1 MNFFFLISILTFIN
15 FNYIQAE
22 KFSAT
27 AFYGDNDCKNVNIV
41 TYSYDNLEICDNDI
55 VDNKCNVINKLS
67 NFSTKGFCGDNSLVN
82 TKNIF
87 TNDFIYME
95 TFDLNCTNKIGAISV
110 TLDKCLSFMGQGYLK
125 VIKNKKLIES
135 KLYSD
140 NNCKNE
146 LKIEN
151 NINTQPIDLQ
161 KCNYKIK
168 IYTKDGLLNLKN
180 EKNEKNEKNSGS
192 SSTND
197 DNSGSSSTNDDNSGS
212 NSANNENKSLI
223 LTLVLSIFVSSF
235 LFIQY

>member
-1 MNFFFLISILTFIN
+1 MNFFFLISLLTFIN
-15 FNYIQAE
+15 FNYIIAN

-27 AFYGDNDCKNVNIV
+27 AFYSDNECKNISIV
-41 TYSYDNLEICDNDI
+41 TYSYDNLEICINDV

-67 NFSTKGFCGDNSLVN
+67 NFSTKAFCGDDTLKN

-87 TNDFIYME
+87 NNDFIYME

-125 VIKNKKLIES
+125 VTKNKKLIES

-146 LKIEN
+146 IKNEN
-151 NINTQPIDLQ
+151 NLNNQPINLE
-161 KCNYKIK
+161 KCNEKIK

-180 EKNEKNEKNSGS
+180 DNNKTDD
-192 SSTND
+192 TN
-197 DNSGSSSTNDDNSGS
+197 NDNSGS
-212 NSANNENKSLI
+212 NNANNEKNSLI

>member
-1 MNFFFLISILTFIN
+1 MNFFFLISLLTFIN
-15 FNYIQAE
+15 LNYTQAE

-41 TYSYDNLEICDNDI
+41 TYSYENLEICDNDI

-151 NINTQPIDLQ
+151 DVNTQPIDLQ
-161 KCNYKIK
+161 KCNDKIK
-168 IYTKDGLLNLKN
+168 IYTKDGLLNLQN
-180 EKNEKNEKNSGS
+180 EKNNKTDDTNNDTNKS
-192 SSTND
+192 S
-197 DNSGSSSTNDDNSGS
+197 
-212 NSANNENKSLI
+212 SANNENKSLI

>member
-1 MNFFFLISILTFIN
+1 MNFFFLISLLTFIN
-15 FNYIQAE
+15 LNYTQAE

-41 TYSYDNLEICDNDI
+41 TYSYENLEICDNDI

-110 TLDKCLSFMGQGYLK
+110 TVDKCLSFMGQGYLK

-151 NINTQPIDLQ
+151 NVNTQPIDLQ
-161 KCNYKIK
+161 KCNDKIK

-180 EKNEKNEKNSGS
+180 EKNNKTDDTNNDTNE
-192 SSTND
+192 
-197 DNSGSSSTNDDNSGS
+197 S

>member
-1 MNFFFLISILTFIN
+1 MNFFFLISLLTFIN
-15 FNYIQAE
+15 LNYTQAE

-27 AFYGDNDCKNVNIV
+27 AFYGDNNCKNVNIV
-41 TYSYDNLEICDNDI
+41 TYSYENLEICDNDI

-67 NFSTKGFCGDNSLVN
+67 NFSTKGFCGDKSLVN

-110 TLDKCLSFMGQGYLK
+110 TVDKCLSFMGQGYLK

-151 NINTQPIDLQ
+151 NVNTQPIDLQ
-161 KCNYKIK
+161 KCNDKIK

-180 EKNEKNEKNSGS
+180 EKNNKTDDTNNDTNES
-192 SSTND
+192 S
-197 DNSGSSSTNDDNSGS
+197 
-212 NSANNENKSLI
+212 SANNENKSLI

>member
-1 MNFFFLISILTFIN
+1 M
-15 FNYIQAE
+15 
-22 KFSAT
+22 
-27 AFYGDNDCKNVNIV
+27 
-41 TYSYDNLEICDNDI
+41 
-55 VDNKCNVINKLS
+55 S

-125 VIKNKKLIES
+125 VIMNKKLIES

-151 NINTQPIDLQ
+151 NVNTQPIDLQ
-161 KCNYKIK
+161 KCNDKIK

-180 EKNEKNEKNSGS
+180 EKNEK
-192 SSTND
+192 
-197 DNSGSSSTNDDNSGS
+197 NSGSSSTNDDNSGS